1 MRLIARGIAPLLLVL
16 LAACSGADEPTA
28 PLGDPSGVYTLQTV
42 DGQPL
47 PFLYLQIGDDT
58 IEFLDGTVHL
68 NADKTFIDAT
78 TLRVTALGVV
88 TTEVDQADGVW
99 SLAGSTVTF
108 TQSDLAVYSMTWDG
122 EDVLTQVVEGLTLIY
137 RK

>member
-1 MRLIARGIAPLLLVL
+1 MRLMARGVTPLLIVL
-16 LAACSGADEPTA
+16 LAACGGAEEVAGPV
-28 PLGDPSGVYTLQTV
+28 GDPSGVYTLRTV

-47 PFLYLQIGDDT
+47 PFIYAQIGNDT

-78 TLRVTALGVV
+78 TVRITAAGVV
-88 TTEVDQADGVW
+88 TIELDQADGVW
-99 SLAGSTVTF
+99 SLAGPTVTF
-108 TQSDLAVYSMTWDG
+108 TQSDLAVYNMRWDG
-122 EDVLTQVVEGLTLIY
+122 GDILTQIVDGLTLIY